1 MQSVGG
7 QYLNLDRLKEIVG
20 RMGTDPL
27 FTSTMASLSRNFA
40 LDYRN

>member
-7 QYLNLDRLKEIVG
+7 QYLNLERLGEIVG
-20 RMGTDPL
+20 RMGRDPL
-27 FTSTMASLSRNFA
+27 FVATMASLSRNFA